1 MHINTNNQ
9 VLIWARESIALSKNQ
24 VIEKTGI
31 SSLKL
36 NQLEQG
42 EKLPTI
48 EELKLLSKTYKR
60 TIATLLLE
68 VPPKEKPLPK
78 DRRTIDSKEQNNFHE
93 NTILAFRR
101 GRALANSYLELRNE
115 LVISTNKF
123 SLSATIHDNPKEI
136 ATSIRSLLGMNQINE
151 IDKHNLA
158 LEFCIE
164 KIEEIG
170 IMVFQLSLTKDNVR
184 GFAITDDVIPI
195 IGIRRGQETPQSK
208 LFTLFHELGH
218 VILNEGGICDLS
230 DKTTIEIEKWCNS
243 FSAEVLIPSDKF
255 MNSKIVL
262 DYLETGDTNWS
273 LMDLVVGGNNFHVS
287 PLAVLRCLLEN
298 RLVTKE
304 YYSER
309 HEKWNKPQFGRAKNP
324 QGRDI
329 AKEAIQEKGRTYV
342 ALAFKAF
349 DRNRI
354 DLKDLSDFLGMKL
367 SYIQK
372 TRQLLYS

>member
-262 DYLETGDTNWS
+262 DYLETGDKNWS
-273 LMDLVVGGNNFHVS
+273 LKDLILVGNNFHVS